1 MSLTPNTS
9 TIHDINSFMFQNE
22 DIPSSFNPNIL
33 YSHLQAE
40 FQTSL
45 NEPPQQTQFGLQC
58 NPPQQI
64 QELFQGFYLNYLSK
78 NNIPVSSIVQNTN
91 VNQEYVTVNVPI
103 TIPVKIPLQQESKPN
118 YQLLSECILE
128 PPQNYQCNQPM
139 ITYNQA
145 PMPEIKPSLNYQEV
159 YNANERI
166 NKLMS
171 TSVPGISFNL
181 LLAAVLSKNS
191 I

>member
-78 NNIPVSSIVQNTN
+78 NNIPISSIVQNTN

-145 PMPEIKPSLNYQEV
+145 PMPESKPSLNYQEV

>member
-1 MSLTPNTS
+1 
-9 TIHDINSFMFQNE
+9 
-22 DIPSSFNPNIL
+22 
-33 YSHLQAE
+33 
-40 FQTSL
+40 
-45 NEPPQQTQFGLQC
+45 
-58 NPPQQI
+58 
-64 QELFQGFYLNYLSK
+64 
-78 NNIPVSSIVQNTN
+78 
-91 VNQEYVTVNVPI
+91 
-103 TIPVKIPLQQESKPN
+103 
-118 YQLLSECILE
+118 
-128 PPQNYQCNQPM
+128 M

-145 PMPEIKPSLNYQEV
+145 PMPESKPSLNYQEV